1 MCILLLFNKAN
12 TVYSHAITNNFPLK
26 SLFTSQHGCKAFCIL
41 NISNYLFKL

>member
-12 TVYSHAITNNFPLK
+12 TVYSHAITNNSPLK

-41 NISNYLFKL
+41 NISSYLFKL